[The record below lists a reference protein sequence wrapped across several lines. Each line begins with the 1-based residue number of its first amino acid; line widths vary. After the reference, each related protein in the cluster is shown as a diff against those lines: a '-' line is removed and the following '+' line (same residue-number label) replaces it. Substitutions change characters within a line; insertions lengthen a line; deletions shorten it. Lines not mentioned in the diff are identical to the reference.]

1 MIYRTD
7 YLTLAKRAIDYQNI
21 PVYTGTASYSF
32 PEAISIEKEFW
43 LFRETEQYVI
53 CDQLIVTPVLY
64 RNGTKETLKD
74 HTLYISDYLYDLS
87 FQNTDLSQMKNE
99 DYVPKQNESQNPL
112 TVRTFNSTPLS
123 IEIYETDY
131 KRYLPNEEE
140 PYYQSKLD
148 DFIHRAETY
157 YCFVFSNEQT
167 ATDLFFLYD
176 RNDGKV
182 GVVGLNNFLLLW
194 KIPPIIDD
202 GLNSDEFCTSKE
214 YLSVLTGIPITD
226 LDLND
231 YFGKKFTITFENQ
244 NGKKIQKELTFVRS
258 PLYGTY
264 PPLVALR
271 VSQPV
276 FEEIVST
283 LECDKLES
291 LYGGPTKTITF
302 IDCNQKE
309 FSAF

>member
-1 MIYRTD
+1 M
-7 YLTLAKRAIDYQNI
+7 
-21 PVYTGTASYSF
+21 
-32 PEAISIEKEFW
+32 
-43 LFRETEQYVI
+43 FRETEQYVI

-167 ATDLFFLYD
+167 ATDLFSY
-176 RNDGKV
+176 
-182 GVVGLNNFLLLW
+182 
-194 KIPPIIDD
+194 
-202 GLNSDEFCTSKE
+202 
-214 YLSVLTGIPITD
+214 
-226 LDLND
+226 
-231 YFGKKFTITFENQ
+231 TIET
-244 NGKKIQKELTFVRS
+244 TVR
-258 PLYGTY
+258 
-264 PPLVALR
+264 
-271 VSQPV
+271 
-276 FEEIVST
+276 
-283 LECDKLES
+283 
-291 LYGGPTKTITF
+291 
-302 IDCNQKE
+302 
-309 FSAF
+309 